1 MQVAHKFSYDLIKRS
16 THCHCLAV
24 VAKSFHYPSLR
35 ARSASKAQRNYKM
48 DGIELCVRENRE
60 RASELR
66 SNEERNRK
74 EKREPKNQDQE
85 RRSSES
91 SKSKMHRPK
100 NSKEQSTRC
109 QREKGTESTSN
120 DELHRK
126 AIARTQSKINSRT
139 ERAGTRMNA
148 IKGTQV
154 RRGETLR
161 MRRAHF
167 QGCRSRPRV
176 HSRPRVPYV
185 QGCKGN
191 TRRQV
196 LRITEILKESV
207 GDKSHHQ
214 TCMRQRTKGI
224 QVERSPTSTKF
235 QRNMLETTHTYGRNS
250 NTKAPL
256 QGCVRMPSAV

>member
-1 MQVAHKFSYDLIKRS
+1 MKNEIEKRS
-16 THCHCLAV
+16 
-24 VAKSFHYPSLR
+24 
-35 ARSASKAQRNYKM
+35 
-48 DGIELCVRENRE
+48 ENRRTKTKNGEVRSRRRAKCIGQRTPKNDPQDVKE
-60 RASELR
+60 RREPNRRPMTNFIEKR
-66 SNEERNRK
+66 SREHNRRSIRERN
-74 EKREPKNQDQE
+74 EPE
-85 RRSSES
+85 
-91 SKSKMHRPK
+91 P
-100 NSKEQSTRC
+100 
-109 QREKGTESTSN
+109 
-120 DELHRK
+120 
-126 AIARTQSKINSRT
+126 
-139 ERAGTRMNA
+139 
-148 IKGTQV
+148 IKGTQM

-191 TRRQV
+191 VRRQV